1 MVDKSDSRPSTARRP
16 PARRVQAIPVAADDQ
31 GMGRIFALVAIGV
44 CVYWLIDTIHAS
56 NAGVT
61 VEGREVRLETADF
74 DVRFSRLGS
83 FSEAYM
89 VFGGNNEQPRN
100 SLSHATLAA
109 LAMRHAELIHQTYPD
124 FHRCNSPGA
133 AQAKRW
139 IETLNLVATT
149 RAVERVLVDAVDVHA
164 ERVREG
170 GERTCVSLAGAPL
183 SLESVRMK
191 RDGHDLTQDVGRAI
205 RGADFYLAER
215 AELVDCKTLLR

>member
-1 MVDKSDSRPSTARRP
+1 
-16 PARRVQAIPVAADDQ
+16 
-31 GMGRIFALVAIGV
+31 MGRIFALVAIGV
-44 CVYWLIDTIHAS
+44 CAYWLIDNFAAGG
-56 NAGVT
+56 AGVT
-61 VEGREVRLETADF
+61 VEGREVALETADL

-109 LAMRHAELIHQTYPD
+109 LAMRHAELIYQTYPD
-124 FHRCNSPGA
+124 FHRCSSPGA

-139 IETLNLVATT
+139 VETLNLVATT
-149 RAVERVLVDAVDVHA
+149 RAVERVLVEAVDVHA
-164 ERVREG
+164 ERVRDN

-183 SLESVRMK
+183 SLESVRT
-191 RDGHDLTQDVGRAI
+191 RGDGHDLTQDVERAFG
-205 RGADFYLAER
+205 GASFYLAER

>member
-1 MVDKSDSRPSTARRP
+1 
-16 PARRVQAIPVAADDQ
+16 
-31 GMGRIFALVAIGV
+31 MGRIFALVAIALAA
-44 CVYWLIDTIHAS
+44 YWLINHIDAS
-56 NAGVT
+56 SDGLT
-61 VEGREVRLETADF
+61 LEGREVKLETADF

-100 SLSHATLAA
+100 SFTHTTLST

-124 FHRCNSPGA
+124 FHRCSSPGA

-139 IETLNLVATT
+139 IETMNLVATT
-149 RAVERVLVDAVDVHA
+149 RAVERVLVDTVDVHA
-164 ERVREG
+164 ERIRG
-170 GERTCVSLAGAPL
+170 SGERTCVSLAGASL

-191 RDGHDLTQDVGRAI
+191 RDGRDLTQDVGRAF
-205 RGADFYLAER
+205 REVDFYLAEQ